1 MQNDQDEPKGQS
13 RPEGPEGPE
22 GPEEPK
28 NGPLDGNDRFSESL
42 HSKRLKDTYEKI
54 VEWDPVEWPRLLEEY
69 CVGDPLLRY
78 ELLEL
83 LRMLPQS
90 ENFIEKPLTEDRE
103 LFSSIIQSI
112 LNGRRIGNY
121 EVIEEVGSGGMGA
134 VYRAFRADHEY
145 YNEVAIKLVWPG
157 LDKEE
162 VLQAFRQE
170 RQIQASLNH
179 PYIARLLDGGTTED
193 GWPYFVME
201 YVDGL
206 PLTTY
211 CNRHRLSVGDR
222 LGLFEQVCEAVSFAH
237 ERNIVHRDLKPGN
250 IFVTDLRGRDL
261 AEVRLLDFG
270 IAKILDPTA
279 NPEIM
284 GRTQT
289 SFQAMTPEYASP
301 EQICGK
307 SHDIT
312 PASDIYS
319 LGIVLYELLTGVHP
333 LTRFRKE
340 PRSLHDVMESIKYE
354 EPIRPSRIWS
364 HYPRQEDAP
373 SKAVLP
379 EAILKTGPDGAAEV
393 GIDSKGQAD
402 HRDDAPKSIAND
414 LESTPEKLRRRIQ
427 GDLDAIILKALR
439 KDPADR
445 YATVSELRED
455 IRRHRDGL
463 PVLARRGA
471 RGYRI
476 RTFLKRYGNL
486 ILFAGLLLSILIFT
500 GGFVFYREYRRSVKD
515 LAARLGAYSTR
526 LGEAKAD
533 LVTGNI
539 DRFEKILGEVRA
551 DNYSDGQQNPPGFEW
566 RYLWR
571 EIHRERLTLS
581 HSKDVIFFYFLDQNT
596 KIGTI
601 ECGISNSDGRGIV
614 TYGDCTGR
622 IRDVGTGRSILEQR
636 LSNQFVM
643 VSNLTEVGQG
653 KNLMLFYE
661 ADKTRVWDF
670 DTNTFPSLNSVAI
683 PGSYP
688 VRMLS
693 NRYTA
698 RGMKDGRVMINRMF
712 GGEAVVTLRSY
723 GKDESARND
732 SSWVE
737 EVLNLESGNLA
748 LVKNAFGEISAWDLA
763 SGRYLNSLYLEG
775 RIGQTWG
782 DWKSNRL
789 LALSGGRESGE
800 AKAISVWDLQNFKR
814 IGYVTEPTDSIAVFR
829 MLKPQSQLLVGLK
842 NGTIQIRKV
851 PSLGLEAS
859 FEAHQDWVN
868 DITVSNDPGSSFYL
882 TASNDQTFKVWE
894 TGSNR
899 LMTVVRG
906 HRGDV
911 SRLIL
916 SDDNKQMIS
925 SGRDRSLKI
934 WGVDSFFAPEVINAH
949 ENNIYTVAYSQDGR
963 RLATGSEDG
972 TARVWDVATGRRL
985 AILRGGRNILRVAF
999 VPNPRPIRMGSE
1011 SNHVSGSKQDS
1022 VGGDLLATTGADG
1035 LVRIWDL
1042 RTELEVQRFA
1052 GHTKQIHDL
1061 AFSPDGRLL
1070 ATASDDQTVRLWDP
1084 LTGRLI
1090 RTMTGYSREVSTVAF
1105 SPDGR
1110 WLATGGWEAPV
1121 LIRNV
1126 ETGEIVRS
1134 LVGHT
1139 AQVWSVQFSPDGR
1152 SLASAGQ
1159 DAKIIIWDPLTGVQK
1174 RVLSGHFNE
1183 IFSVAFAPDGRR
1195 IASASNDRTV
1205 RLWDPE
1211 TGQEMFKFQDHSNQV
1226 YAVAFAP
1233 DGQTLASGSWDRTVR
1248 FYRAALVE
1256 EIIRA
1261 EKPRD

>member
-1 MQNDQDEPKGQS
+1 MQNDQDEPKGQPA
-13 RPEGPEGPE
+13 PEGPEGQ
-22 GPEEPK
+22 K
-28 NGPLDGNDRFSESL
+28 NGPPDGNDHFSESL

-103 LFSSIIQSI
+103 LFSSIIHSI

-157 LDKEE
+157 LDKDE

-211 CNRHRLSVGDR
+211 CNRHRLSVSER

-364 HYPRQEDAP
+364 HYPRQEDVP
-373 SKAVLP
+373 SKSVLP
-379 EAILKTGPDGAAEV
+379 EAILKTGPDGAAEA

-402 HRDDAPKSIAND
+402 HRDDAPKSIANG

-445 YATVSELRED
+445 YATVFELRED

-471 RGYRI
+471 RGYRV
-476 RTFLKRYGNL
+476 RTFLKRYRNR
-486 ILFAGLLLSILIFT
+486 ILVAGLLMSILIFT
-500 GGFVFYREYRRSVKD
+500 GGFVFYREYQRSLND

-526 LGEAKAD
+526 LGEAKAE

-551 DNYSDGQQNPPGFEW
+551 DHYSDGQQNPPGFEW

-581 HSKDVIFFYFLDQNT
+581 HAKDVIFFYFLDQNT

-614 TYGDCTGR
+614 TYSDCTGR

-636 LSNQFVM
+636 LSNQFLM

-670 DTNTFPSLNSVAI
+670 DTNTFLPLNSVAI

-712 GGEAVVTLRSY
+712 DGGAVVTLRSS
-723 GKDESARND
+723 GKAESARND

-737 EVLNLESGNLA
+737 EVLNPKSGTLA

-763 SGRYLNSLYLEG
+763 SGRYLDSLYLEG
-775 RIGQTWG
+775 RIDQTWG
-782 DWKSNRL
+782 DWESNRL
-789 LALSGGRESGE
+789 LALSGGRELGE
-800 AKAISVWDLQNFKR
+800 ARAISVWDLQNFKR
-814 IGYVTEPTDSIAVFR
+814 IGYVTEPTESIAVFR

-868 DITVSNDPGSSFYL
+868 DITVSNDHGSSFYL

-916 SDDNKQMIS
+916 SDDNQQMIS

-949 ENNIYTVAYSQDGR
+949 ENNIYTIAYSPDGR

-985 AILRGGRNILRVAF
+985 AILRGGGRNILRVAF
-999 VPNPRPIRMGSE
+999 VPNPRPTGMGSE

-1022 VGGDLLATTGADG
+1022 GGGDLLATTGADG

-1121 LIRNV
+1121 LIRSV

-1233 DGQTLASGSWDRTVR
+1233 DGQALASGSWDRTVR
-1248 FYRAALVE
+1248 FYRAAPVE
-1256 EIIRA
+1256 EIIRV